1 MNANFPNDIDKIEI
15 DVDIPQPVLT
25 IEQKNE
31 VIRRKFEKAN
41 IYIFSFVLAATS
53 IFMLTFKRPTISETE
68 NRTLAKFP
76 EYSKSS
82 FLSGSYTD
90 DIAEYYNDTV
100 PFRKNFKNMAASIK
114 SYCGIE
120 KDGIKLYAVS
130 PNKKPSST
138 PAVTTAQ
145 TESASSS
152 EVEVTQGPVSSE
164 PAQETTVTTPAPIPE
179 DDVTDAGELSNNIMI
194 YKNRGIPIYYG
205 SFDSGTEY
213 AAIVNRY
220 KQDLGNSVNVFSMVC
235 PTAISFYWPQSS
247 DISHGSEADNMAN
260 VRNQLS
266 GVTDVNIYDTLMQ
279 HRAEPIYSRTDHHWQ
294 PRGAYYAAKVFAEQ
308 AGVPFDDLS
317 KYQEVVVNGYVGTL
331 YGYSG
336 DASLNNNPE
345 DFIFYRPDN
354 QYTTHYYSPSF
365 EFEYDG
371 ELLVEAYGSSMYCT
385 FMGGDEK
392 IVHIETDAPNE
403 RALFIVKDSYG
414 NALIP
419 FLTNSFKN
427 IFVVDMRYFNLNAIT
442 FMKEH
447 GVTDVLFAM
456 NTFSATGS
464 NYQNLERIR
473 TQ

>member
-1 MNANFPNDIDKIEI
+1 MNSDFPNDIDKIEI
-15 DVDIPQPVLT
+15 DIDIPHPVLT
-25 IEQKNE
+25 TEQKKE
-31 VIRRKFEKAN
+31 IITRKFQKAN
-41 IYIFSFVLAATS
+41 IFIFAFVLAATS

-76 EYSKSS
+76 EYSKES
-82 FLSGSYTD
+82 FLSGSYTA

-100 PFRKNFKNMAASIK
+100 PLRQNFKNLAASIK
-114 SYCGIE
+114 SYYGIE
-120 KDGIKLYAVS
+120 KDGIKLYSVS
-130 PNKKPSST
+130 PNKKPQPA

-145 TESASSS
+145 TEGTS
-152 EVEVTQGPVSSE
+152 EINAEVTQSPVVSE

-179 DDVTDAGELSNNIMI
+179 DDAADAGELSNNIMI

-220 KQDLGNSVNVFSMVC
+220 KQDLGDSVNVYSMVC
-235 PTAISFYWPQSS
+235 PTAISFYWPKSS
-247 DISHGSEADNMAN
+247 DISHGSEAENMEN
-260 VRNQLS
+260 VRSQLS

-294 PRGAYYAAKVFAEQ
+294 PRGAYYASEVFAKQ

-317 KYQEVVVNGYVGTL
+317 KYQEVVVGGYVGTL

-371 ELLVEAYGSSMYCT
+371 ELLVEAYGSALYCT

-403 RALFIVKDSYG
+403 RTLFIVKDSYG
-414 NALIP
+414 NAIVP

-427 IFVVDMRYFNLNAIT
+427 IFVVDMRYFNLNAVT

-447 GVTDVLFAM
+447 GATDVLFAM